1 MDASIGKPG
10 QSEIVTER
18 GAAGRN
24 SLNES
29 WLNSVSPPAVKS
41 DPVISDSGSP
51 PFSQD
56 RSGGLG
62 SYEQSSSPIERKSF
76 ESLTVSQR
84 AGVTFETLNL
94 ETKDFRE
101 FINCIV
107 ATLETSDL
115 QEEIFERTLAWLVA
129 EAESGIKFNDEK
141 ISIDV
146 AKMKQDWAD
155 NASLFAIAND
165 LKFAV
170 AEAIEA
176 KKWDPVSN
184 RGEICACEYVA
195 MLFATSY
202 GYRGRLL
209 GDSCTDSE
217 FLYVVQNS
225 PLAGLIS

>member
-1 MDASIGKPG
+1 
-10 QSEIVTER
+10 
-18 GAAGRN
+18 
-24 SLNES
+24 
-29 WLNSVSPPAVKS
+29 
-41 DPVISDSGSP
+41 
-51 PFSQD
+51 
-56 RSGGLG
+56 
-62 SYEQSSSPIERKSF
+62 
-76 ESLTVSQR
+76 
-84 AGVTFETLNL
+84 L